1 MNIHYIPSLT
11 HLSGQVLT
19 TADWASAQV
28 DIAAA
33 ELASLLIR
41 PGIKHLKQLTSLK
54 AYWQWPGKMLL
65 NLTSLT
71 VNKQGEFQV
80 RSPFDGQILCF
91 EKSTLLKLVESL
103 KPDYITFSSDL
114 IPTEETL
121 LQKQAHDLYEN
132 NIPSEDALNGII
144 YTSKKSSFNL
154 QDKTYTKDFSVL
166 DSKCGCPACKEKLT
180 RAYFQHLYQHTPL
193 LCHRWL
199 IMHNQW
205 MTHHESMR

>member
-1 MNIHYIPSLT
+1 MNILYIPSLT
-11 HLSGQVLT
+11 HPSGQVLT
-19 TADWASAQV
+19 TADWTAAHV
-28 DIAAA
+28 DIVAV

-41 PGIKHLKQLTSLK
+41 PGIEYLKQLKDLK
-54 AYWQWPGKMLL
+54 AYWHWHGKMLL

-71 VNKQGEFQV
+71 ANKKGIFQV

-91 EKSTLLKLVESL
+91 EKLTLLQLVETL

-114 IPTEETL
+114 MPTDEVL
-121 LQKQAHDLYEN
+121 LQKKAHDLHEN
-132 NIPSEDALNGII
+132 NAPSEDALNGII
-144 YTSKKSSFNL
+144 YTSDEPFNL
-154 QDKTYTKDFSVL
+154 QDKAYTNDFSVL
-166 DSKCGCPACKEKLT
+166 DATCACPACKEKLT

-205 MTHHESMR
+205 LTHHEKKH